1 LGAFEYQALDPQ
13 GRQKKGII
21 ESDTSRLARQAL
33 RDQGLTPLSVEAVVT
48 QESRK
53 PATLGGSSGIG
64 TRDLALL
71 TRQLATLSRSGIP
84 LEEALHA
91 VSQQTEKP
99 RIRRIILGVRS
110 RVLEGQS
117 LSHALGN
124 FPNAF
129 PILYRAT
136 VDAGESSGKLDYV
149 LEKLAEY
156 EETRELMRQKVQ
168 LAMIYPIM
176 LTTVSILIVI
186 GLLAYVVPEIVGVFD
201 NLGQELPI
209 LTRWLIMSSDFILDY
224 GILLLG
230 GIIAIWMACAAM
242 LRVEHILF
250 TYQTIQLKLPLIG
263 RFIRGSNTARFTRTL
278 AILVG
283 SGVELLEALRIA
295 SQVVPNLPM
304 RKAVEQTAIRVREG
318 DGLSRALNQ
327 TKLFPPITVHLI
339 ASGES
344 SGQLPEMLE
353 GAADNQQRE
362 VQSMAEMLIGVF
374 EPVLI
379 LFMGVV
385 VLLIVI
391 AILLPIFEM
400 NQLVR

>member
-1 LGAFEYQALDPQ
+1 MGAFEYQALNQQ
-13 GRQKKGII
+13 GREKKGII
-21 ESDTSRLARQAL
+21 ESETSRLARQSL
-33 RDQGLTPLSVEAVVT
+33 RDKGLTPLSVEAVVT

-53 PATLGGSSGIG
+53 PAALGGGSGIG

-84 LEEALHA
+84 LEEALQA

-117 LSHALGN
+117 LSNALGN

-129 PILYRAT
+129 PVLYRAT

-176 LTTVSILIVI
+176 LTSVSILIVI
-186 GLLAYVVPEIVGVFD
+186 GLLAYVVPEIVGVFE

-209 LTRWLIMSSDFILDY
+209 LTLWLIMASDFILNY
-224 GILLLG
+224 GIIVLG
-230 GIIAIWMACAAM
+230 GIIAIWMACSAM

-250 TYQTIQLKLPLIG
+250 TYQSIQLKLPLIG
-263 RFIRGSNTARFTRTL
+263 RFMRGSNTARFTRTL

-304 RKAVEQTAIRVREG
+304 RKAVEHTAVRVREG
-318 DGLSRALNQ
+318 DSLSRALNQ

-362 VQSMAEMLIGVF
+362 VQSMAEMLIGIF

-400 NQLVR
+400 NQLVQ

>member
-1 LGAFEYQALDPQ
+1 MGAFEYQALDAQ
-13 GRQKKGII
+13 GRQKKGTI
-21 ESDTSRLARQAL
+21 ESETSRLARQAL
-33 RDQGLTPLSVEAVVT
+33 RDKGLTPLSVEAIVT
-48 QESRK
+48 KESHI
-53 PATLGGSSGIG
+53 PTAIGGGNKIG

-91 VSQQTEKP
+91 VSQQTEKN
-99 RIRRIILGVRS
+99 RIKRIILGVRS

-117 LSHALGN
+117 LSNALGN

-156 EETRELMRQKVQ
+156 EETREVMRQKVQ
-168 LAMIYPIM
+168 LAMVYPIM
-176 LTTVSILIVI
+176 LTSVSVLIVI
-186 GLLAYVVPEIVGVFD
+186 GLLAYVVPEIVGVFE
-201 NLGQELPI
+201 NLGQDLPV
-209 LTRWLIMSSDFILDY
+209 LTRWLIAASDFILDY
-224 GILLLG
+224 GIFVLG
-230 GIIAIWMACAAM
+230 GIIAIWMGVSAI
-242 LRVEHILF
+242 LRVEHILH
-250 TYQTIQLKLPLIG
+250 TYQTIQLNTPLIG
-263 RFIRGSNTARFTRTL
+263 RFIRSSNTARFTRTL
-278 AILVG
+278 SILVG

-295 SQVVPNLPM
+295 SKVVPNLPM
-304 RKAVEQTAIRVREG
+304 RKAVEQAAIRVREG
-318 DGLSRALNQ
+318 DGLSRALSQ

-353 GAADNQQRE
+353 GAANNQQRE

>member
-1 LGAFEYQALDPQ
+1 MGAFEYQALDQQ
-13 GRQKKGII
+13 GRQKKGTI
-21 ESDTSRLARQAL
+21 ESETSRLARQAL
-33 RDQGLTPLSVEAVVT
+33 REKGLTPLSVEAIVT
-48 QESRK
+48 KESRT
-53 PATLGGSSGIG
+53 ATAIGGGSGIG

-91 VSQQTEKP
+91 VSQQTEKT
-99 RIRRIILGVRS
+99 RIKRIILGVRS

-117 LSHALGN
+117 LSNALGN

-156 EETRELMRQKVQ
+156 EETREVMRQKVQ
-168 LAMIYPIM
+168 LAMVYPIM
-176 LTTVSILIVI
+176 LTSVSVLIVI
-186 GLLAYVVPEIVGVFD
+186 GLLAYVVPEIVGVFE
-201 NLGQELPI
+201 NLGQDLPV
-209 LTRWLIMSSDFILDY
+209 LTRWLIAASDFILDY
-224 GILLLG
+224 GIFVLG
-230 GIIAIWMACAAM
+230 GIIAIWMGCSAM

-250 TYQTIQLKLPLIG
+250 AYQTMQLNTPLIG
-263 RFIRGSNTARFTRTL
+263 RFIRSANTARFTRTL

-295 SQVVPNLPM
+295 SKVVPNLPM
-304 RKAVEQTAIRVREG
+304 RRAVEHAAIQVREG
-318 DGLSRALNQ
+318 DGLSRALSQ

-362 VQSMAEMLIGVF
+362 VQSMAEMLIGIF

-400 NQLVR
+400 NQLVQ

>member
-1 LGAFEYQALDPQ
+1 LGAFEYQALDQQ

-21 ESDTSRLARQAL
+21 ESETSRLARQSL
-33 RDQGLTPLSVEAVVT
+33 RDKGLTPLSVEAVVT
-48 QESRK
+48 KESRQ
-53 PATLGGSSGIG
+53 PSTLGGGGGIS
-64 TRDLALL
+64 TRDLALV

-84 LEEALHA
+84 LEEALQA
-91 VSQQTEKP
+91 VSQQTEKG

-117 LSHALGN
+117 LSNALGN

-129 PILYRAT
+129 PTLYRAT
-136 VDAGESSGKLDYV
+136 VDAGESSGKLDFV

-156 EETRELMRQKVQ
+156 EETREQMRQKIQ
-168 LAMIYPIM
+168 LAMIYPVL
-176 LTTVSILIVI
+176 LTAISVLIVI
-186 GLLAYVVPEIVGVFD
+186 GLLVYVVPEIVGVFE

-209 LTRWLIMSSDFILDY
+209 LTLWLIASSDFLLNY
-224 GILLLG
+224 GIIVLG
-230 GIIAIWMACAAM
+230 GIIAVWLACSAV

-250 TYQTIQLKLPLIG
+250 AYQTMQLKLPLIG

-304 RKAVEQTAIRVREG
+304 RKAVEQTAVRVREG

-344 SGQLPEMLE
+344 SGQLPKMLE

-362 VQSMAEMLIGVF
+362 VQSMAEMLVGIF

-379 LFMGVV
+379 LCMGVV

>member
-1 LGAFEYQALDPQ
+1 MGAFEYQALDSQ

-21 ESDTSRLARQAL
+21 ESETPRLARQAL
-33 RDQGLTPLSVEAVVT
+33 RDRGLVPLAVEAVVT
-48 QESRK
+48 RESRT
-53 PATLGGSSGIG
+53 PAALGGGGRIS

-84 LEEALHA
+84 LEEALLA
-91 VSQQTEKP
+91 VSQQTEKA

-117 LSHALGN
+117 LASALGN
-124 FPNAF
+124 FPHAF
-129 PILYRAT
+129 PVLYRAT
-136 VDAGESSGKLDYV
+136 VDAGESSGRLDYV

-156 EETRELMRQKVQ
+156 EETREVMQQKVQ

-176 LTTVSILIVI
+176 LTSVSILIVI

-201 NLGQELPI
+201 NLGQQLPL
-209 LTRWLIMSSDFILDY
+209 LTLWLIMASDFLLDY
-224 GILLLG
+224 GLVVLG
-230 GIIAIWMACAAM
+230 GIIAFWLGCSAL
-242 LRVEHILF
+242 LRNESIRF
-250 TYQTIQLKLPLIG
+250 AYQTVQLKLPLIG
-263 RFIRGSNTARFTRTL
+263 RFLRGSNTARFTRTL

-295 SQVVPNLPM
+295 SQVMPNLPM
-304 RKAVEQTAIRVREG
+304 RRAVEQAAVRVREG
-318 DGLSRALNQ
+318 DGLSRALGQ
-327 TKLFPPITVHLI
+327 TRLFPPITVHLI

-344 SGQLPEMLE
+344 SGQLPRMLE

-362 VQSMAEMLIGVF
+362 VQSMAEMLIGIF

>member
-1 LGAFEYQALDPQ
+1 MGAFEYQALDPQ
-13 GRQKKGII
+13 GRQKKGVI
-21 ESDTSRLARQAL
+21 ESETPRLARQAL
-33 RDQGLTPLSVEAVVT
+33 RDQGLTPLSVEAVISK
-48 QESRK
+48 ESRS
-53 PATLGGSSGIG
+53 PTALGGGSGVG

-84 LEEALHA
+84 LEEALLA
-91 VSQQTEKP
+91 VSQQTEKV
-99 RIRRIILGVRS
+99 RIQRIILGVRA

-117 LSHALGN
+117 LSNALAN
-124 FPNAF
+124 FPKAF
-129 PILYRAT
+129 PVLYRAT

-156 EETRELMRQKVQ
+156 EETREVMRKKIQ

-176 LTTVSILIVI
+176 LITVSVLIVI
-186 GLLAYVVPEIVGVFD
+186 GLLAYVVPEIVGVFE
-201 NLGQELPI
+201 NLGQELPF
-209 LTRWLIMSSDFILDY
+209 LTRWLIISSDFILDY
-224 GILLLG
+224 GILVLG
-230 GIIAIWMACAAM
+230 GIIAIWIGISAM
-242 LRVEHILF
+242 LRVEQILF
-250 TYQTIQLKLPLIG
+250 AYQSMQLKLPLIG

-295 SQVVPNLPM
+295 SQVIPNLPM
-304 RKAVEQTAIRVREG
+304 RKAVEQTSVRVREG
-318 DGLSRALNQ
+318 DSLSRALSQ

-353 GAADNQQRE
+353 GAADNQQSE
-362 VQSMAEMLIGVF
+362 VQSMAEMLIGIF
-374 EPVLI
+374 EPVII
-379 LFMGVV
+379 LFMGLV

-400 NQLVR
+400 NQLVQ